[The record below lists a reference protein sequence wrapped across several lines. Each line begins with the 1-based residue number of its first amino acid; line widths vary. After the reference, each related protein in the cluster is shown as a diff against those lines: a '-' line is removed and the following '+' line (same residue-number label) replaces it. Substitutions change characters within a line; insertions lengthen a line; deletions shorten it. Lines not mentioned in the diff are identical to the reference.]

1 MAGFADLEGG
11 VLQAELAQ
19 LAFRK
24 AGFPGVMTRFRLTEL
39 SGVTKGAQA
48 GARVAI
54 LKRADPAPTTSRDPA
69 DAEGW
74 AARRLACQDALEAV
88 AKSRASA
95 EATTFAKAYAAILA
109 EEPAL
114 FAAVI

>member
-1 MAGFADLEGG
+1 MTADLEGG
-11 VLQAELAQ
+11 ILQAEWRQ
-19 LAFRK
+19 TEFRK
-24 AGFPGVMTRFRLTEL
+24 AGFPGVMKRFRIAEL

-48 GARVAI
+48 GAKVAI
-54 LKRADPAPTTSRDPA
+54 LKSAEAASRDPA
-69 DAEGW
+69 DADGW

-88 AKSRASA
+88 AKSRATA
-95 EATTFAKAYAAILA
+95 EGITFAKAYAAILA